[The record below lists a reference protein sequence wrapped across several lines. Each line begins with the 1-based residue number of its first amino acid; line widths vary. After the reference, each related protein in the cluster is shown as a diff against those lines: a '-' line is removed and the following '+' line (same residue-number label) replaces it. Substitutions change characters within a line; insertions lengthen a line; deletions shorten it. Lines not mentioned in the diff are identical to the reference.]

1 MTVSFQI
8 PGELERRLRAET
20 PDLNDAAKEAAL
32 VELYRQDR
40 ISHFELSQALG
51 RGRLETDAVLKKHN
65 VTEDLPTP
73 QELEE
78 DFRRLSELLHR

>member
-1 MTVSFQI
+1 MTVMFQL
-8 PGELERRLRAET
+8 PGDLEQRLRAET

-40 ISHFELSQALG
+40 ISHYELSQALG
-51 RGRLETDAVLKKHN
+51 LSRWETDAVLQKHH
-65 VTEDLPTP
+65 VTEDMPTS

-78 DFRRLSELLHR
+78 DFRRLSELLRR